1 MDKNRKVFV
10 VVLLTLLL
18 LPFSP
23 LFAQQESEYDF
34 EVIPYEAPVEVTEYE
49 IPDLDAKEVLE
60 DMLVTTRSQIE
71 DDEIVNPL
79 AVLAGLGVLLF
90 IPILISLSSYI
101 FLSLAL
107 AKIGKDLGYKEPWF
121 AWLPILQMVMV
132 MQLGEKSPWWL
143 LVPFVGQIMTI
154 IAIMR
159 VTEKRGYDQLLGL
172 IVLTGI
178 GSYILFYLL
187 AWKPKDDI
195 ASTTPTSEIE
205 TTEKPATS

>member
-1 MDKNRKVFV
+1 MDKNRKVSV
-10 VVLLTLLL
+10 VILLTLLL

-49 IPDLDAKEVLE
+49 APNLVVGDTEYETPNLD
-60 DMLVTTRSQIE
+60 T
-71 DDEIVNPL
+71 IVDPPMEPSL

-90 IPILISLSSYI
+90 IPILISLASYI

-107 AKIGKDLGYKEPWF
+107 VKIGKDLGYKESWF
-121 AWLPILQMVMV
+121 AWLPILQMVMI

-143 LVPFVGQIMTI
+143 FVPFVGQIMTM

-159 VTEKRGYDQLLGL
+159 ITEKRGYDQLLGL

-195 ASTTPTSEIE
+195 ASTTPTPEIE
-205 TTEKPATS
+205 TRDKSATS